1 MRTYVVIPAR
11 KASTRLPN
19 KMLLR
24 STGQSL
30 IQHTFEAASAASKPI
45 GVLVATDHQEI
56 YSEVLGFGG
65 RAVLTSPDCASG
77 TDRVAEVAQTLKDA
91 DILVNLQG
99 DEPEIAPADIDRV
112 IELLEENPA
121 EPMATLATPIQNQ
134 DQIYDPSCVK
144 VVCDCRQRALYF
156 SRSPIPYVRD
166 ELPVDSYGESL
177 FHQHIGL
184 YAYRRT
190 FLLELAATPPSPLE
204 QAEKLE
210 QLRVLQMGKTICVG
224 IVEHVAQ
231 GIDTPSDYANFVSRT
246 LRRAG

>member
-56 YSEVLGFGG
+56 YREVLGFGG

-177 FHQHIGL
+177 FHQHIL
-184 YAYRRT
+184 SQSLISHSFKT
-190 FLLELAATPPSPLE
+190 FLLL
-204 QAEKLE
+204 
-210 QLRVLQMGKTICVG
+210 
-224 IVEHVAQ
+224 
-231 GIDTPSDYANFVSRT
+231 DTS
-246 LRRAG
+246 